1 LKKIVQWE
9 IEFNEGKTGVVIVKL
24 KPIKAAERF
33 INQRFSYCQGAVL
46 AGSIIRGEET
56 DTSDLDIVIFDKSI
70 MESYRESFI
79 DFGWPIEIF
88 VHNLTSYK
96 IFFEMDYK
104 DAKPSMQRMISEG
117 IVLKD
122 EGIMDSIKKE
132 AKEILNK
139 GPGEWTEETVTI
151 KRYFI
156 TDALDDFIG
165 SNNRAEE
172 IFIANSLANLVH
184 EFILRT
190 NGHWIGSSKWII
202 RALKHYDVK
211 FTEEFIEAFDDF
223 YKTGEKGRVIQLTE
237 MVLEPF
243 GGRLFEGFS
252 LGKEK
257 L

>member
-1 LKKIVQWE
+1 MVQWE
-9 IEFNEGKTGVVIVKL
+9 IEFNDMKTGVVIVKL

-33 INQRFSYCQGAVL
+33 INQHFPDCQGAVL
-46 AGSIIRGEET
+46 AGSVVRGEET
-56 DTSDLDIVIFDKSI
+56 DSSDLDIVIFKKNI
-70 MESYRESFI
+70 MASYRESFI

-96 IFFEMDYK
+96 HFFEMDYK

-117 IVLKD
+117 IILKD
-122 EGIMDSIKKE
+122 EGIIDSIKKE
-132 AKEILNK
+132 AKEILKK
-139 GPGEWTEETVTI
+139 GPEEWTEEEVMI

-165 SNNRAEE
+165 CNNRAEE
-172 IFIANSLANLVH
+172 IFIANSLADLVH
-184 EFILRT
+184 EFVLRT
-190 NGHWIGSSKWII
+190 NGYWIGSSKWII

-223 YKTGEKGRVIQLTE
+223 YKTGEKGKVIQLTE
-237 MVLEPF
+237 IILEPF
-243 GGRLFEGFS
+243 GGRLFEGFA

-257 L
+257 I